1 MIQKEGCGVKKV
13 KVARIMN
20 GLKQCDVAEV
30 LGVSRQ
36 MYNKKENGNSSFS
49 LEQALIVAK
58 LFGTTTEELFYDEV
72 VNSKLTSERA

>member
-1 MIQKEGCGVKKV
+1 MKKV
-13 KVARIMN
+13 KVARMMN

-58 LFGTTTEELFYDEV
+58 LFGTTTEELFYEDV
-72 VNSKLTSERA
+72 VNSKLTKEQA

>member
-1 MIQKEGCGVKKV
+1 MKKV
-13 KVARIMN
+13 KVARMMN

-58 LFGTTTEELFYDEV
+58 LFRTTTEELFYEDV
-72 VNSKLTSERA
+72 VNSKLTKEQA

>member
-1 MIQKEGCGVKKV
+1 MRKV
-13 KVARIMN
+13 KVARMMS

-58 LFGTTTEELFYDEV
+58 LFGTTTEELFYEEV
-72 VNSKLTSERA
+72 VNSKLTNEQA

>member
-1 MIQKEGCGVKKV
+1 MKKV

>member
-1 MIQKEGCGVKKV
+1 MKKV
-13 KVARIMN
+13 QVARMMN

-58 LFGTTTEELFYDEV
+58 LFGTTTEELFYEDV
-72 VNSKLTSERA
+72 VNSKLTKEQA